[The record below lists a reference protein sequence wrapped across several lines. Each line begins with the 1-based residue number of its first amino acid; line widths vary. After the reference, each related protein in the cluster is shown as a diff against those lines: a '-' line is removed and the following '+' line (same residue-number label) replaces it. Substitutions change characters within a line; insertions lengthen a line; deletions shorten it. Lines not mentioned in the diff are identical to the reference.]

1 MSDASR
7 KFVALSPG
15 DPAPWFRA
23 RVGDHPGFA
32 FDAAAGRYVVLCFFL
47 SARDAVAQR
56 ALASVDAHRAMFDD
70 RRCTLFGVSIDPGD
84 EREARV
90 RDVAPGVRFV
100 WDFDGA
106 VARAYGAIP
115 VAARPDEGSLPT
127 RRFWAVLDP
136 MLRVMAVFPFVTD
149 GGEQVSLFAYLRGLP
164 PADRFT
170 GFALQAPVL
179 MIPNVFETEFCR
191 LLIGLY
197 EERGGTES
205 GFMRDVDGKT
215 SLVIDARQKRRK
227 DALID
232 DPAVLTEMVARLKR
246 RVLPELAKAFQFR
259 ATRMERYMIS
269 CYAAEDG
276 GHFRP
281 HRDNTEKGT
290 AHRQFAVS
298 LNLNDDFDGG
308 ELVFPE
314 YGERGFKMAPGMAGI
329 FSCALLHK
337 VTPVTRGRRFAFLPF
352 LYDDDGARMRLA
364 NNKFLADDLPPYR
377 DPLIEQEP
385 TDRIQINRATKR
397 YANE

>member
-1 MSDASR
+1 M
-7 KFVALSPG
+7 ALSPG

-23 RVGDHPGFA
+23 RVGDNPVFA

-47 SARDAVAQR
+47 SAHDAVAQR
-56 ALASVDAHRAMFDD
+56 ALASVAAHRAMFDD
-70 RRCTLFGVSIDPGD
+70 SRCSLFGVSIDPGD

-90 RDVAPGVRFV
+90 RDAPPGIRVIR
-100 WDFDGA
+100 DLDGA

-115 VAARPDEGSLPT
+115 ADARPDEGPLAT
-127 RRFWAVLDP
+127 RRLWVVLDP
-136 MLRVMAVFPFVTD
+136 TLRVMAVFPFAAD
-149 GGEQVSLFAYLRGLP
+149 GGEQASLFAYLQGLP
-164 PADRFT
+164 PVDRFA
-170 GFALQAPVL
+170 GFTLQAPAL
-179 MIPNVFETEFCR
+179 MIPNVFEAEFCR

-197 EERGGTES
+197 DKNSGRDS

-227 DALID
+227 DHLID
-232 DPAVLTEMVARLKR
+232 DPAVLAGIVARLKR
-246 RVLPELAKAFQFR
+246 RLLPEVAKALQFK
-259 ATRMERYMIS
+259 ATRMERYMVS

-281 HRDNTEKGT
+281 HRDNTARGT
-290 AHRQFAVS
+290 EHRKFAVS

-314 YGERGFKMAPGMAGI
+314 YGERGFKMAPGMAGV

-352 LYDDDGARMRLA
+352 LYDDDGARTRLA

-377 DPLIEQEP
+377 DPLI
-385 TDRIQINRATKR
+385 R
-397 YANE
+397 